1 MKKLIAITAGCLI
14 TFGAFAGSIETIHRD
29 ASLTTDTFSSKSEAL
44 NAGFNMYESLESA
57 SNRQLKDKLPTFADD
72 ITGGISIDS
81 AKVRVEEIPLS
92 RGDVRYR
99 AVVDV
104 NYQYE
109 TYGNDN

>member
-44 NAGFNMYESLESA
+44 NAGFNMYESLENA
-57 SNRQLKDKLPTFADD
+57 SNRQLKNKLPTFGD

-104 NYQYE
+104 NYQYK

>member
-14 TFGAFAGSIETIHRD
+14 TFGVSAATIETMHRD

-57 SNRQLKDKLPTFADD
+57 SNRQLRDQLPTFAND
-72 ITGGISIDS
+72 IAGSISIDS
-81 AKVRVEEIPLS
+81 AQVRVEEFPMS
-92 RGDVRYR
+92 RGDVGYR

-104 NYQYE
+104 RYQYDIN
-109 TYGNDN
+109 GND